1 MHACM
6 LMCLAILASF
16 QVQNGTGS
24 EYQEVPSQIPPAL
37 RNFSMSQKEKT
48 LDELVRDNWLCHTPD
63 GAIGLGA
70 RSYLDLRSWFNSSG
84 IPSCEVCNEAGVKV
98 LFLRPSCVLFNL
110 LLCYEFN
117 LNSFQLL
124 SSREIHL
131 KWMMWIRYKLED
143 CSTMLLTFVRWPS
156 WLETKLHHTH
166 IYWKRK

>member
-1 MHACM
+1 
-6 LMCLAILASF
+6 MCLAILGSF

-24 EYQEVPSQIPPAL
+24 EYQEGPSQIPPAL

-156 WLETKLHHTH
+156 WLETKLHHTY